1 MIVSLSAPVCVHFKP
16 EYNFETKF
24 MLPVVKVVV
33 PRGLFFFLIAAN
45 VGFCTPLL
53 EINTKTVNNTT
64 IFSIF

>member
-33 PRGLFFFLIAAN
+33 PRGVFFLIAAN
-45 VGFCTPLL
+45 VGFSTPLL
-53 EINTKTVNNTT
+53 EISIKTVNNT
-64 IFSIF
+64 

>member
-33 PRGLFFFLIAAN
+33 PRGFFFSDRSQC
-45 VGFCTPLL
+45 GFLYTFIRNQHKNC
-53 EINTKTVNNTT
+53 E
-64 IFSIF
+64 

>member
-33 PRGLFFFLIAAN
+33 PRGFAAN

>member
-33 PRGLFFFLIAAN
+33 PRGFFFFSDRSQC
-45 VGFCTPLL
+45 GFLYTFIRNQHKNC
-53 EINTKTVNNTT
+53 E
-64 IFSIF
+64 